1 MRALDFILE
10 NTEVLDEVA
19 MNPTRLKQEA
29 AKTGAQAGMEF
40 EMIVPN
46 TKSEDMDDYD
56 PEPDYDSDESAS
68 SIRDIR
74 DFFNDGNYNSRRQ
87 VDQLVDELTE
97 KYYEWADEHRSEQ
110 WDSEGKDY
118 LREYIENEGEFDEDA
133 ALEEAYDQLGLTS
146 EQQEAANKA
155 GATITKR
162 SDAVGNEDWEHWKE
176 ARDLVSEK
184 LDQFVEEQWDE
195 QGRLYDNAREKWM
208 DESDWP
214 DESDWLENEGID
226 TMQDVLSYD
235 ITWPHWYYPD
245 SGGELSIDDI
255 ADEFSRMIDKPIN
268 ASKRYHGARREAG
281 HYVVEPDGSLEPD
294 DSDDAG
300 LEFVSPPMP
309 IDEMLSDFNK
319 VVAWAKDKGCYTND
333 STGLHINVSV
343 PDFSRE
349 KLDYVK
355 LAILLGDEYILK
367 EFGRQG
373 NTYTKSALGRVKDN
387 IRSRPEDAKRLLD
400 SMKSGLSDIASKAV
414 HSGATDKYTS
424 INTKDGYI
432 EFRSPGGDWLDADI
446 PKVENTL
453 LRFVVALDAACDPQ
467 KYRKEYLTKLY
478 KLLSPSKDA
487 TDTIQYFTKYAAG
500 ELPKAALRS
509 FVKQAQLERK
519 IKADKEQGKKYW
531 WRVDKEGRGARNG
544 ASVEVVATSKEEALE
559 KAASEWNIRLG
570 ALTQADAY
578 PVRKVEEPELA
589 PYDPNGK
596 YIISKFKAD
605 GPNTVAY
612 RFSADTWNKAD
623 WVLTAWLTANNITD
637 RDDVRKYSIRFDPEK
652 NEGQAEGHETT
663 NTPRYEIFNL
673 NTNNSVE
680 DAEGITNDREALI
693 RLNDYLQHGPHRLSA
708 DQARDTFGI
717 RRVGDSEPIL
727 AQPISRGGNQPQS
740 RFEIY
745 RISDGRALTRRG
757 EPLEIVANGVEGAER
772 QMIEIIRSLDFGAP
786 ELFAVRS
793 VIQPPSQPGSTQD
806 IQQQRAAGGAFTGA
820 WKVLANGREVYRF
833 SGVGNQ
839 QSDANRVAIQ
849 WLRNNGYDQGTEVEV
864 VPIMS

>member
-46 TKSEDMDDYD
+46 VQSDDADDD
-56 PEPDYDSDESAS
+56 PEADYDSDESA
-68 SIRDIR
+68 RDFDDIR
-74 DFFNDGNYNSRRQ
+74 QFFDDGTYNTSRQ
-87 VDQLVDELTE
+87 VEDLIEQLREG
-97 KYYEWADEHRSEQ
+97 YYEWADERRSAEWQ
-110 WDSEGKDY
+110 SEGKDY
-118 LREYIENEGEFDEDA
+118 LREYIDNEGEFDEDA

-162 SDAVGNEDWEHWKE
+162 SEGLENEDWKNWKE
-176 ARDLVSEK
+176 AQDLVSEK

-195 QGRLYDNAREKWM
+195 RGRLYDNAYEKWM
-208 DESDWP
+208 DEADWP
-214 DESDWLENEGID
+214 DESDWLESQGLY
-226 TMQDVLSYD
+226 TMQDIESNYD
-235 ITWPHWYYPD
+235 VTWPHWYYPNQ
-245 SGGELSIDDI
+245 GGELSIDDV
-255 ADEFSRMIDKPIN
+255 ADEFSRMIGKPIN
-268 ASKRYHGARREAG
+268 ASQRYHGARREAG

-319 VVAWAKDKGCYTND
+319 VVAWAKSKGCYTND

-343 PDFSRE
+343 PDFSRD

-355 LAILLGDEYILK
+355 LAILLGDEYVLK
-367 EFGRQG
+367 EFGREG
-373 NTYTKSALGRVKDN
+373 NTYTKSALKRVKDN

-400 SMKSGLSDIASKAV
+400 SMKAGLSDIASKAV

-519 IKADKEQGKKYW
+519 IKSDKEQGKKYW
-531 WRVDKEGRGARNG
+531 WRIDKEGRGARNG
-544 ASVEVVATSKEEALE
+544 ASVEVIATSKEEALE

-612 RFSADTWNKAD
+612 RFNADTWNKAE
-623 WVLTAWLTANNITD
+623 WVLQAWLTANNIVD
-637 RDDVRKYSIRFDPEK
+637 RSDASRGIHRQYSIRYDPDQK
-652 NEGQAEGHETT
+652 EGQAEGYDTT
-663 NTPRYEIFNL
+663 NQPRYEIFNL
-673 NTNNSVE
+673 NTGNSVE

-693 RLNDYLQHGPHRLSA
+693 RLNDYLEHGPHRLTA
-708 DQARDTFGI
+708 RQARDMFGI

-727 AQPISRGGNQPQS
+727 AQPIR
-740 RFEIY
+740 
-745 RISDGRALTRRG
+745 
-757 EPLEIVANGVEGAER
+757 
-772 QMIEIIRSLDFGAP
+772 
-786 ELFAVRS
+786 
-793 VIQPPSQPGSTQD
+793 PSTPGSTTD
-806 IQQQRAAGGAFTGA
+806 IQQQRAAGGFTGA
-820 WKVLANGREVYRF
+820 WKVMADGQEVYRF

-849 WLRNNGYDQGTEVEV
+849 WLRNNGYDQSTEVEV